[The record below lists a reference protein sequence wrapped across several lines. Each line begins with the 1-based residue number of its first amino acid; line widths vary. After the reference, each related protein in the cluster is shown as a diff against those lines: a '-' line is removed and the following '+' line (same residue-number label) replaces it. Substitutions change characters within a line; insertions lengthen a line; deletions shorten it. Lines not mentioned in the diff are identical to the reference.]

1 MFFVDAPHEVPM
13 GPGDEVPMR
22 TWWTREGGDGAG
34 TSGWDE
40 SLAALR
46 GVWTSRGPF
55 QGIVGFSQ
63 GAAAGLILCEL
74 ADAADASFASL
85 RCAVLCAGYAPVP
98 RRDRSSRDIR
108 SPRARHDHRR
118 KRGRGRPACGNP
130 RVRVAGPSI
139 DHHRL
144 QTPGEPRAFPAKS
157 RDARAVADF
166 FDAEEVGTLEVG
178 TLPGDGDGDGRFRGG
193 RRGSPPPSSTRR

>member
-1 MFFVDAPHEVPM
+1 MRILALHGNRQNGEVCRTRLGPVVRRLEDAGHRVFFVDAPHEVPM

-85 RCAVLCAGYAPVP
+85 R
-98 RRDRSSRDIR
+98 
-108 SPRARHDHRR
+108 
-118 KRGRGRPACGNP
+118 
-130 RVRVAGPSI
+130 
-139 DHHRL
+139 
-144 QTPGEPRAFPAKS
+144 
-157 RDARAVADF
+157 
-166 FDAEEVGTLEVG
+166 
-178 TLPGDGDGDGRFRGG
+178 
-193 RRGSPPPSSTRR
+193 